1 MVTLAPSPTAPSPS
15 TAPLA
20 ARLLADI
27 RQLAPGISAR
37 AAEIESARRIPPD
50 LVERLRSIGVFRMF
64 TPQRLGG
71 LELEL
76 PAALEVIRT
85 LGRIDG
91 SLGWAAMIG
100 SGSAL
105 FASLLP
111 RETYE
116 AIYRHGPDAIVA
128 GAAVAAGKAEATE
141 NGWRVSGRWPFASG
155 CQHADWIFG
164 LCVMTAEGK
173 PLPGHLA
180 SPLVN
185 PLANSLSGPGKA
197 DATRTEG
204 PHTEGPPVIKGVF
217 LPARDWRI
225 EDTWQAAGLKGTG
238 SHHVAL
244 HDKLV
249 PTAHFFDAE
258 TDIPCE
264 PGPLYQA
271 VLHLL
276 PFLIGAINVG
286 MAEGALDE
294 IVALANTG
302 RQQVRV
308 PVAMRQSEIF
318 QSEIGRIAAELQAAR
333 ALLQV
338 QADNHW
344 RHALDRTLKTE
355 ALLIQGRQAAAWIAA
370 TCVRIADACFM
381 LGGGAALYESSP
393 LQRRLRD
400 LHAAQQHAIVHPRH
414 YVSAGKIL
422 LDIPLAG

>member
-1 MVTLAPSPTAPSPS
+1 M
-15 TAPLA
+15 
-20 ARLLADI
+20 LADI
-27 RQLAPGISAR
+27 QALAPGIAAR
-37 AAEIESARRIPPD
+37 AAEIEAARQIPRD
-50 LVERLRSIGVFRMF
+50 LVEVLRSIGVFRMF
-64 TPQRLGG
+64 TPAPLGG

-76 PAALEVIRT
+76 PAALEVIRA

-105 FASLLP
+105 FAPLLP

-116 AIYRHGPDAIVA
+116 QIYRHGPDVILAGTAIP
-128 GAAVAAGKAEATE
+128 AGKAEAAET
-141 NGWRVSGRWPFASG
+141 GWRVSGSWPFASG

-164 LCVMTAEGK
+164 LCVMTAEGR
-173 PLPGHLA
+173 PLPGPAGATGLRGVE
-180 SPLVN
+180 SPTGGKTSEN
-185 PLANSLSGPGKA
+185 PPA
-197 DATRTEG
+197 DI
-204 PHTEGPPVIKGVF
+204 PPIVKGVF
-217 LPARDWRI
+217 LPARDWQI
-225 EDTWQAAGLKGTG
+225 EDTWHTAGLKGSG
-238 SHHVAL
+238 SHHVML
-244 HDKLV
+244 REKLV
-249 PTAHFFDAE
+249 STTNFFDAE
-258 TDIPCE
+258 TGTPCE
-264 PGPLYQA
+264 TGPLYQA

-286 MAEGALDE
+286 MAEGALDD

-302 RQQVRV
+302 RQQVRA

-318 QSEIGRIAAELQAAR
+318 QAEIGRIAADLQAAR

-338 QADNHW
+338 QAASHW

-355 ALLIQGRQAAAWIAA
+355 ALLIQGRQVAAWIAA
-370 TCVRIADACFM
+370 TCVRIADACFL
-381 LGGGAALYESSP
+381 LGGGAALYDTSP

-422 LDIPLAG
+422 LASAA